1 MSLAMYAAPF
11 DNDNNTNTNT
21 TNNRHIRNV
30 NSGIN
35 NDNINDNNS
44 VNDSDIMNKK
54 RQHNKTQ
61 KRYNNENHDQQKVDS
76 VLATIQQNIE
86 DDSEDNLG
94 DFNPPPPPQSIGVQR
109 AKAVEESKNV
119 PVSFNNGNEN
129 DSNSS
134 SIANNIFRT
143 LGKAPQPLSGNDNN
157 LDLNNFSSNYADNKT
172 AEEYYSKYLPG
183 INNLAR
189 NKLNKQY
196 YQGATQNESMQQ
208 PYTNDLLLQ
217 KINYMIN
224 LLEEQ
229 QDEKTN
235 NVTEEVVLYSF
246 LGIFIIFVV
255 DSFARVGKYT
265 R

>member
-11 DNDNNTNTNT
+11 DNNN
-21 TNNRHIRNV
+21 NNNNNV
-30 NSGIN
+30 NE
-35 NDNINDNNS
+35 S
-44 VNDSDIMNKK
+44 VNDNDIINKK
-54 RQHNKTQ
+54 KQHTKTQ
-61 KRYNNENHDQQKVDS
+61 KRYYNENHDQQKVNS
-76 VLATIQQNIE
+76 VLASIQQNIE
-86 DDSEDNLG
+86 DDSDNLG
-94 DFNPPPPPQSIGVQR
+94 EFNPPPPPQSIGAQR
-109 AKAVEESKNV
+109 AKATEEAKNT

-129 DSNSS
+129 DPNSS

-143 LGKAPQPLSGNDNN
+143 LGKAPQPITGNDNN
-157 LDLNNFSSNYADNKT
+157 LDLNNFNSNYADNKS

-183 INNLAR
+183 INNLAQ
-189 NKLNKQY
+189 NKLNKMY
-196 YQGATQNESMQQ
+196 YLPAENQNQEMPTYS
-208 PYTNDLLLQ
+208 NDLLLQ

>member
-11 DNDNNTNTNT
+11 DDNNNSNNNVNDN
-21 TNNRHIRNV
+21 
-30 NSGIN
+30 
-35 NDNINDNNS
+35 
-44 VNDSDIMNKK
+44 DIMNKK
-54 RQHNKTQ
+54 RQTHNKTQ
-61 KRYNNENHDQQKVDS
+61 KKYNNENHDQQKVNS
-76 VLATIQQNIE
+76 VLATIHQNIVSNE
-86 DDSEDNLG
+86 DDNEDNLG
-94 DFNPPPPPQSIGVQR
+94 DFNPPPPPQSIGVQK

-143 LGKAPQPLSGNDNN
+143 LGKSPQPLSGNDNN

-172 AEEYYSKYLPG
+172 ADEYYSKYLPG

-189 NKLNKQY
+189 NKMNKQFY
-196 YQGATQNESMQQ
+196 NSAQNSNS
-208 PYTNDLLLQ
+208 NDMNSNYGSGSNDILLQ

-255 DSFARVGKYT
+255 DSFARVGRYT

>member
-11 DNDNNTNTNT
+11 DNNNS
-21 TNNRHIRNV
+21 NNNNNNNNV
-30 NSGIN
+30 NESVSD
-35 NDNINDNNS
+35 NDI
-44 VNDSDIMNKK
+44 INKK
-54 RQHNKTQ
+54 KQHTKTQ
-61 KRYNNENHDQQKVDS
+61 KRYYNENHDQQKVNT

-94 DFNPPPPPQSIGVQR
+94 DFNPPPPPQSIGAQR
-109 AKAVEESKNV
+109 AKATEESKNV
-119 PVSFNNGNEN
+119 PMSFNSGNEN
-129 DSNSS
+129 DTNSS
-134 SIANNIFRT
+134 SIANNIFRA
-143 LGKAPQPLSGNDNN
+143 LGKAPQPMTGNDNN
-157 LDLNNFSSNYADNKT
+157 LDLNNFNSNYADNKS

-183 INNLAR
+183 VNNLAQ
-189 NKLNKQY
+189 NKLNKMY
-196 YQGATQNESMQQ
+196 YQPAANQNEPVMQ
-208 PYTNDLLLQ
+208 PYTNDVLLQ

>member
-11 DNDNNTNTNT
+11 DDNNNSNNNSNNNVNDN
-21 TNNRHIRNV
+21 
-30 NSGIN
+30 
-35 NDNINDNNS
+35 
-44 VNDSDIMNKK
+44 DIMNKK
-54 RQHNKTQ
+54 RQTHNKTQ
-61 KRYNNENHDQQKVDS
+61 KKYHNENHDQQKVNS
-76 VLATIQQNIE
+76 VLATIHQNIVSNE
-86 DDSEDNLG
+86 DDNEDNLG
-94 DFNPPPPPQSIGVQR
+94 DFNPPPPPQSIGVQK

-143 LGKAPQPLSGNDNN
+143 LGKSPQPLSGNDNN

-172 AEEYYSKYLPG
+172 ADEYYSKYLPG

-189 NKLNKQY
+189 NKMNKQFY
-196 YQGATQNESMQQ
+196 NSAQNSNL
-208 PYTNDLLLQ
+208 NDMNSNYGSGSNDILLQ

-255 DSFARVGKYT
+255 DSFARVGRYT